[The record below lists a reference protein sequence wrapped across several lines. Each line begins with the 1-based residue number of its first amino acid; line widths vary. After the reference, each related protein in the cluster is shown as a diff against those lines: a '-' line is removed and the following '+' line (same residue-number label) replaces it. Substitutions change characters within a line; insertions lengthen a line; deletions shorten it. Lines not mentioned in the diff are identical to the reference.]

1 MVSGSTWSSFS
12 ETLRS
17 ALGSLRAHKMRSA
30 LTTLGIIIGVASVI
44 AVMSLTKS
52 LEARIMAEVKQEG
65 THTFYLS
72 SWVAPPRMSA
82 VKVQRRFVDPE
93 TIRELRVMFP
103 HITVASPQVYIFS
116 QQMMIKYG
124 VTTRRVGYLTAMD
137 ENGLSLLNLDLD
149 CGRNF
154 TSTDRVSRNQVAILG
169 AKVAEDL
176 GFTEAA
182 IGKVFTIGGQS
193 VELAGILKKFGE
205 IPFMPEQDGND
216 NDTAMWGRD
225 GMIYVPYGSFRQ
237 LAWPGAYN
245 NPFWQLQVDSKIPV
259 AVATEEM
266 RNALRRIRGLRGED
280 QDNFRLESNIK
291 AIEQVEKISKLL
303 MTASLSMVGI
313 SLLVGGIGVMNIMLV
328 SVTERT
334 REIGIRKA
342 IGARRKHIL
351 TQFLIEAIILCAVGG
366 LIGLALGM
374 GLGTLMSYFVMK
386 HVGAVPSWAILSAL
400 IVPATTGLIFGLYP
414 AAKASKLDPIEALRY
429 E

>member
-1 MVSGSTWSSFS
+1 
-12 ETLRS
+12 
-17 ALGSLRAHKMRSA
+17 MRSA

-52 LEARIMAEVKQEG
+52 LEARILAEVRQEG

-72 SWVAPPRMSA
+72 SWVAPPRFSA
-82 VKVQRRFVDPE
+82 VKVQRRFVDSE
-93 TIRELRVMFP
+93 TVRELRAMLP
-103 HITVASPQVYIFS
+103 YITVASPQVYLFS
-116 QQMMIKYG
+116 QQMMIKSG
-124 VTTRRVGYLTAMD
+124 VTTRRVSFLTSMD
-137 ENGLSLLNLDLD
+137 ENGLSLMSLELD

-154 TSTDRVSRNQVAILG
+154 TSTDRVSRSQVAILG

-176 GFTEAA
+176 GFTEAS
-182 IGKVFTIGGQS
+182 IGKVFTISGQS
-193 VELAGILKKFGE
+193 VELAGILKKYGE
-205 IPFMPEQDGND
+205 MPFMPGQDGND
-216 NDTAMWGRD
+216 DDAAIWGRD

-237 LAWPGAYN
+237 LGRSGAYD
-245 NPFWQLQVDSKIPV
+245 NPQWQIQVDSKIPV
-259 AVATEEM
+259 VVATEEM

-280 QDNFRLESNIK
+280 QDNFLLESNVK
-291 AIEQVEKISKLL
+291 AIEQVEKITKLL

-374 GLGTLMSYFVMK
+374 GSGTLISYFVMK

>member
-1 MVSGSTWSSFS
+1 
-12 ETLRS
+12 
-17 ALGSLRAHKMRSA
+17 MRSA

-52 LEARIMAEVKQEG
+52 LEARILAEVRQEG

-72 SWVAPPRMSA
+72 SWVAPPRFSA
-82 VKVQRRFVDPE
+82 VKVQRRFVDSE
-93 TIRELRVMFP
+93 TVRELRAMLP
-103 HITVASPQVYIFS
+103 YITVASPQVYLFS
-116 QQMMIKYG
+116 QQMMIKSG
-124 VTTRRVGYLTAMD
+124 VTTRRVSFLTSMD
-137 ENGLSLLNLDLD
+137 ENGLSLMSLELD

-154 TSTDRVSRNQVAILG
+154 TSTDRVSRSQVAILG

-176 GFTEAA
+176 GFTEAS
-182 IGKVFTIGGQS
+182 IGKVFTISGQS
-193 VELAGILKKFGE
+193 VELAGILKKYGE
-205 IPFMPEQDGND
+205 MPFMPGQDGND
-216 NDTAMWGRD
+216 DDAAIWGRD

-237 LAWPGAYN
+237 LGRSGAYD
-245 NPFWQLQVDSKIPV
+245 NPQWQIQVDSKIPV

-280 QDNFRLESNIK
+280 QDNFLLESNVK
-291 AIEQVEKISKLL
+291 AIEQVEKITKLL

-374 GLGTLMSYFVMK
+374 GSGTLISYFVMK

>member
-1 MVSGSTWSSFS
+1 
-12 ETLRS
+12 
-17 ALGSLRAHKMRSA
+17 
-30 LTTLGIIIGVASVI
+30 
-44 AVMSLTKS
+44 
-52 LEARIMAEVKQEG
+52 
-65 THTFYLS
+65 
-72 SWVAPPRMSA
+72 
-82 VKVQRRFVDPE
+82 
-93 TIRELRVMFP
+93 
-103 HITVASPQVYIFS
+103 
-116 QQMMIKYG
+116 
-124 VTTRRVGYLTAMD
+124 
-137 ENGLSLLNLDLD
+137 
-149 CGRNF
+149 
-154 TSTDRVSRNQVAILG
+154 
-169 AKVAEDL
+169 
-176 GFTEAA
+176 
-182 IGKVFTIGGQS
+182 
-193 VELAGILKKFGE
+193 
-205 IPFMPEQDGND
+205 MPEQDGND
-216 NDTAMWGRD
+216 DDTAMWGRD

-237 LAWPGAYN
+237 LARPGAYD
-245 NPFWQLQVDSKIPV
+245 NPYWQLQVDSKIPV

-266 RNALRRIRGLRGED
+266 RNALRRVRGLRGED

-374 GLGTLMSYFVMK
+374 GFGTLISYFVMK
-386 HVGAVPSWAILSAL
+386 HIGAVPSWAILSAL

>member
-1 MVSGSTWSSFS
+1 
-12 ETLRS
+12 
-17 ALGSLRAHKMRSA
+17 MRSA
-30 LTTLGIIIGVASVI
+30 LTTLGIIIGVASVL

-52 LEARIMAEVKQEG
+52 LEARILAEVKQEG

-72 SWVAPPRMSA
+72 SWVAPPRFNA
-82 VKVQRRFVDPE
+82 VKVQRRSVDPD

-116 QQMMIKYG
+116 QQMMIKSG

-137 ENGLSLLNLDLD
+137 ENGLSLLNLELES
-149 CGRNF
+149 GRNF
-154 TSTDRVSRNQVAILG
+154 TSTDRIGRSQVAILG
-169 AKVAEDL
+169 AKVADDL
-176 GFTEAA
+176 GFTEAS

-216 NDTAMWGRD
+216 DDTAMWGRD
-225 GMIYVPYGSFRQ
+225 GMIYVPYGSFRT
-237 LAWPGAYN
+237 LARPGAFD
-245 NPFWQLQVDSKIPV
+245 NPFWQLQVDSAIPV
-259 AVATEEM
+259 AMATEEM

-280 QDNFRLESNIK
+280 LDNFRLESNVK
-291 AIEQVEKISKLL
+291 AIEQVEKVSKLL
-303 MTASLSMVGI
+303 MTASLSMVSI

-351 TQFLIEAIILCAVGG
+351 TQFLIEAIILCTVGG
-366 LIGLALGM
+366 LIGLLLGM
-374 GLGTLMSYFVMK
+374 GLGTLISHFVMK
-386 HVGAVPSWAILSAL
+386 HVGAVPAWAILSAL